1 MFMPAKN
8 KLGEKKKKKAKNTME
23 TYTEEVVMAWNL
35 IASLLS

>member
-8 KLGEKKKKKAKNTME
+8 KLGEKKKNTME

>member
-1 MFMPAKN
+1 MPGEN
-8 KLGEKKKKKAKNTME
+8 KLGEKKKKAKNTME